1 MLDGA
6 GAWNRFRNITL
17 PMMTPVILY
26 DLILGLSLGLQVF
39 TQAYVITRGGPADS
53 SRFYVLYLYDN
64 AFRYG
69 KMGYASAMAWIL
81 FLITFVL
88 ALLVFRWSR
97 RWVHYETQ

>member
-1 MLDGA
+1 
-6 GAWNRFRNITL
+6 
-17 PMMTPVILY
+17 VI
-26 DLILGLSLGLQVF
+26 
-39 TQAYVITRGGPADS
+39 
-53 SRFYVLYLYDN
+53 YLYDN

-88 ALLVFRWSR
+88 ALLVFRWSQ